1 MSPYQ
6 APLHLE
12 SIKCRHLR
20 PGGGDRSSAGS
31 LCWSPVFRDSDQS
44 LKIVSSDSKG
54 QLHLLQV
61 EDAGLRAAATW
72 QAHRFEAWVAAFNYW
87 QTEIVYSGW

>member
-1 MSPYQ
+1 M
-6 APLHLE
+6 
-12 SIKCRHLR
+12 
-20 PGGGDRSSAGS
+20 
-31 LCWSPVFRDSDQS
+31 FRDSDQS